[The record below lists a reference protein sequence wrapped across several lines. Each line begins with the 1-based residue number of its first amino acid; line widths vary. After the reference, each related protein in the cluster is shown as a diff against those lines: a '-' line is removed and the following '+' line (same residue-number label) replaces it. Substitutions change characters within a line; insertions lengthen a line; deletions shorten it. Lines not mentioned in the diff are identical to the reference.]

1 MARMQRSQIKLLIA
15 LFGWVICWNFLGVK
29 SLAQTP
35 NPSNKV
41 LETPAATPVPPNQN
55 LNPSSIEENLLESK
69 IKTLESKIDKL
80 ESESTSPNIIPILL
94 SALAGSILGA
104 IVTVF
109 LIKLFPTKYLFGG
122 QNNQNQ
128 NKSGDRQ
135 TEDTNVQYLNATVT
149 HLSSSFKNLGERVKE
164 LENQISGVQTSINNF
179 SASQVPLSS
188 QELTPDLLEIEDL
201 SLGTPKLKL
210 IDTYHEEPSL
220 MFLKGIEVSETE
232 ESISNRQFNPN
243 NPIVLEN
250 NRQGNYLIVKEKK
263 ADYLIP
269 KPNLTINSDN
279 YFSLE
284 SLFQCRNYSATYS
297 SFKLIKPARVL
308 GILGGLNWCL
318 EEKGI
323 LQFYRDN

>member
-1 MARMQRSQIKLLIA
+1 MERMQRSQIKLLIA
-15 LFGWVICWNFLGVK
+15 LFAWVTCLNLLGIK

-41 LETPAATPVPPNQN
+41 LATPTATPVVPNEN
-55 LNPSSIEENLLESK
+55 LNPSLDRTQENLLESK
-69 IKTLESKIDKL
+69 IKTLESKIELL
-80 ESESTSPNIIPILL
+80 ESQSGYGSLIPILL

-104 IVTVF
+104 IFTGLF
-109 LIKLFPTKYLFGG
+109 IKLSSTKRH
-122 QNNQNQ
+122 QKQ

-149 HLSSSFKNLGERVKE
+149 HLSSSFKNLGERVKD
-164 LENQISGVQTSINNF
+164 LENQISSVQSSIDNF
-179 SASQVPLSS
+179 SSSQLTLSS
-188 QELTPDLLEIEDL
+188 QEPTTDLLEIEDL
-201 SLGTPKLKL
+201 VLGSPKLKL

-220 MFLKGIEVSETE
+220 IFLKGIEVSETE
-232 ESISNRQFNPN
+232 ESISNRQFNIT

-263 ADYLIP
+263 TDYLIP

-279 YFSLE
+279 YLSLE
-284 SLFQCRNYSATYS
+284 GLFECRNYSPTYS

-323 LQFYRDN
+323 LQFDRDK